1 MNHSFRK
8 VEPDDMEWLY
18 ELNKASFLEVVV
30 RQFGNWDEA
39 FQREMFFA
47 KWAQPRQARIIETE
61 TGRIGVLISE
71 QLDDCDW
78 LHEIQIDPGY
88 QGRGLGTIL
97 LQNLLTNARSRCVP
111 LCLQVLHAN
120 QKAKRLYERMGFR
133 EIEKLENHYL
143 MESRMTD

>member
-1 MNHSFRK
+1 
-8 VEPDDMEWLY
+8 MEWLY

-39 FQREMFFA
+39 FQREMFFS
-47 KWAQPRQARIIETE
+47 KWTQPRHARIIETE
-61 TGRIGVLISE
+61 TGRTGVLISE
-71 QLDDCDW
+71 QLEDCDW

-88 QGRGLGTIL
+88 QGRGLGTTL
-97 LQNLLTNARSRCVP
+97 LQNLLANALTRGVP
-111 LCLQVLHAN
+111 LRLQVLHAN

-143 MESRMTD
+143 MESRVTD